1 MSQMKTVGA
10 IVAAIALGAALGTTV
25 PAIARSY
32 GIALPTCSDTCA
44 NEAGTAGSGTGC
56 TDCAPAPATTTAPT
70 APAAAP
76 SCTDCAPSGSTTCAP
91 SSTGC
96 PDCQ

>member
-44 NEAGTAGSGTGC
+44 NEASSAENGASC
-56 TDCAPAPATTTAPT
+56 SDCAPAPTTTT
-70 APAAAP
+70 VPAAP
-76 SCTDCAPSGSTTCAP
+76 TDCAPSGSATCAP
-91 SSTGC
+91 SPTGC